1 MNGCFY
7 RGEIYYVLYDDSS
20 VGSEQRSGR
29 PGIIVSNDQNNRYA
43 STLEVVYLTT
53 KDKKPLPT
61 HVHIEASRIPS
72 TALCEQ
78 VFTVD
83 KSRIGDYIGKLTPE
97 EMNEIETGVLISLGL
112 DAYLATA
119 NDGEM
124 NAVLAPAG
132 KTFSGDDSKYVMAC
146 AQRDVYKDLCMR
158 LIDRK

>member
-43 STLEVVYLTT
+43 STLEIVYLTT
-53 KDKKPLPT
+53 KEKKPLPT

-78 VFTVD
+78 IFTVD
-83 KSRIGDYIGKLTPE
+83 KSRIGDYIGKLTSE
-97 EMNEIETGVLISLGL
+97 EMNEIETGILISLGL
-112 DAYLATA
+112 NAYLTA
-119 NDGEM
+119 ANEDKM
-124 NAVLAPAG
+124 NASVGEVSP
-132 KTFSGDDSKYVMAC
+132 DDCKYIVAC
-146 AQRDVYKDLCMR
+146 TQRDVYKDLCMR
-158 LIDRK
+158 LIERK